1 MVCPK
6 CGAAAE
12 LGSRFCEACGASLA
26 ASAGGNG
33 GPASAAAERCEID
46 LAHDL
51 AAVADRGLIHPRNED
66 AAALLRSTTVGGI
79 QVSILVV
86 CDGVSTSHD
95 PALGAKTAAAAAA
108 DSLSAHLATSGDAER
123 AMRTA
128 ILEAHDA
135 VCRLVPAGTDVVDR
149 PLTTIVTALARAG
162 SVTIGWAGD
171 SRAYFLARGGRQ
183 LTRDDSWVNWVVER
197 GEMDEV
203 EAMRSAN
210 GPCHHP
216 VSRRSGRHPGASHC
230 DGGSDAR
237 REAPALHRRSLELR
251 AGTRRPGSRIVR
263 VLGGNASDR
272 ALPRIGRVREQLRRT
287 RQRHCGHLRPSIAR
301 AFE

>member
-135 VCRLVPAGTDVVDR
+135 VCRLVPAGADVADR

-197 GEMDEV
+197 GEMNEA
-203 EAMRSAN
+203 EAMHSAN
-210 GPCHHP
+210 AHAILQCLGDPEDIPEPHIVTTIPMPGERLLLCTDGLWNYAP
-216 VSRRSGRHPGASHC
+216 KSSDLAALVSRFS
-230 DGGSDAR
+230 DG
-237 REAPALHRRSLELR
+237 
-251 AGTRRPGSRIVR
+251 T
-263 VLGGNASDR
+263 
-272 ALPRIGRVREQLRRT
+272 
-287 RQRHCGHLRPSIAR
+287 PSIELCHALV
-301 AFE
+301 AFANGAGGHDNITAAICDDL

>member
-108 DSLSAHLATSGDAER
+108 DSLSAHLATGEDAEK

-210 GPCHHP
+210 AHAIIQCLGDPDDTPEPHIVTAVPMPGERLLLCTDGLWNYALEP
-216 VSRRSGRHPGASHC
+216 ADLAAVLSGFSEGT
-230 DGGSDAR
+230 
-237 REAPALHRRSLELR
+237 PAIELC
-251 AGTRRPGSRIVR
+251 
-263 VLGGNASDR
+263 R
-272 ALPRIGRVREQLRRT
+272 ALVEFANGSG
-287 RQRHCGHLRPSIAR
+287 GHDNVTAAICDHL
-301 AFE
+301 

>member
-108 DSLSAHLATSGDAER
+108 DSLSAHLATGEDAEK

-128 ILEAHDA
+128 ILVAHDA
-135 VCRLVPAGTDVVDR
+135 VCRLVPAGADVADR

-210 GPCHHP
+210 AHAIIQCLGDPDDTPEPHIVTAVPMPGERLLLCTDGLWNYALEP
-216 VSRRSGRHPGASHC
+216 ADLAAVLSGFSEGT
-230 DGGSDAR
+230 
-237 REAPALHRRSLELR
+237 PAIELC
-251 AGTRRPGSRIVR
+251 
-263 VLGGNASDR
+263 R
-272 ALPRIGRVREQLRRT
+272 ALVEFANGSG
-287 RQRHCGHLRPSIAR
+287 GHDNVTAAICDHL
-301 AFE
+301 

>member
-1 MVCPK
+1 
-6 CGAAAE
+6 
-12 LGSRFCEACGASLA
+12 
-26 ASAGGNG
+26 
-33 GPASAAAERCEID
+33 

-108 DSLSAHLATSGDAER
+108 DSLSAHLATGEDAEK

-135 VCRLVPAGTDVVDR
+135 VCRLVPAGADVADR

-210 GPCHHP
+210 AHAIIQCLGDPDDTPEPHIVTAVPMPGERLLLCTDGLWNYALEP
-216 VSRRSGRHPGASHC
+216 ADLAAVLSGFSEGT
-230 DGGSDAR
+230 
-237 REAPALHRRSLELR
+237 PAIELC
-251 AGTRRPGSRIVR
+251 
-263 VLGGNASDR
+263 R
-272 ALPRIGRVREQLRRT
+272 ALVEFANGSG
-287 RQRHCGHLRPSIAR
+287 GHDNVTAAICDHL
-301 AFE
+301 

>member
-210 GPCHHP
+210 AHAIIQCLGDPDDTPEPHIVTAVPMPGERLLLCTDGLWNYALEP
-216 VSRRSGRHPGASHC
+216 ADLAAVLSGFSEGT
-230 DGGSDAR
+230 
-237 REAPALHRRSLELR
+237 PAIELC
-251 AGTRRPGSRIVR
+251 
-263 VLGGNASDR
+263 R
-272 ALPRIGRVREQLRRT
+272 ALVEFANGSG
-287 RQRHCGHLRPSIAR
+287 GHDNVTAAICDHL
-301 AFE
+301 